1 MSNLSDIRVSNLS
14 EVDVLFVEDSPD
26 DVELA
31 MRALKSD
38 GIRAHWRRVDSE
50 HDLRQAIGTLMP
62 DAILSDFSMPG
73 FDGLRAL
80 RIVREMTPD
89 VPFIFLSGTIGEE
102 RAIEAIR
109 AGATD
114 YVLKNNIRR
123 LGTAVKRA
131 LAESAD
137 RERSRRV
144 EEERARLVEIL
155 EATSDFVAMA
165 SPQGEALYMNA
176 AWRKLAGIAEP
187 AVPGRPIRDLHPAA
201 ANELIHTE
209 GLPASARDGTWQ
221 GETAVLAADGSEIPV
236 SQVLI
241 AHRGADGAIRFRSTI
256 ARDIRERKAYE
267 ARLQYLAN
275 YDSLTALPNR
285 SLLGDRTSQ
294 AIAHAKRTDRSCAL
308 VVLGVDRLK
317 LLNDSYGHAA
327 GDALLKA
334 IGERLALSV
343 RGGDSAAR
351 IGADAFALL
360 AGDVARPDDVLRI
373 SRSVRQAMAA
383 PFTVD
388 GHEIHATLSMG
399 ASMYPRDGED
409 FDVLLRNADAAANRV
424 KEAGG
429 NAFQFY
435 AADMTRQALDRIE
448 LENALRSAIPQRQ
461 LELHYQPQIDLASGA
476 VVGLEALM
484 RWKHPTRGFV
494 SPALFIPIAEESE
507 LIQELGHWAL
517 MEAVQRTAQWHGA
530 GAWVR
535 VAVNV
540 SARQF
545 RREGFAQ
552 AVAAALKL
560 HGLKADSLE
569 LELTESALIDDRER
583 ALRVL
588 EELKTLGVQIAVD
601 DFGTGYSSLSYLSG
615 LPVDCLKID
624 RAFVMRL
631 DKGGR
636 DAALA
641 QAVVSMGHAL
651 GMRVLAEG
659 VETAE
664 QLRFLRSHDCD
675 EGQGYLFAK
684 PATPDALADLL
695 RKGKV
700 DV

>member
-1 MSNLSDIRVSNLS
+1 MSDLSDVNM
-14 EVDVLFVEDSPD
+14 LFVEDSPD
-26 DVELA
+26 DVELTL
-31 MRALKSD
+31 RSLKSY
-38 GIRAHWRRVDSE
+38 GIQPHWRRVDSE
-50 HDLRQAIGTLMP
+50 GDLRAALGGLKP

-73 FDGLRAL
+73 FDGLHAL
-80 RIVREMTPD
+80 RIARELTPE
-89 VPFIFLSGTIGEE
+89 VPFIFVSGTIGEE

-114 YVLKNNIRR
+114 YVLKNNLRR

-131 LAESAD
+131 LDEAAD
-137 RERSRRV
+137 RQRARKV

-155 EATSDFVAMA
+155 EATSDYVAMA
-165 SPQGEALYMNA
+165 SPDGSVLYLNA
-176 AWRKLAGIAEP
+176 AWRQLAGVREHAP
-187 AVPGRPIRDLHPAA
+187 SGRRMAALHPAA
-201 ANELIHTE
+201 SLARLDGEA
-209 GLPASARDGTWQ
+209 LPSSDRNGVWQ
-221 GETAVLAADGSEIPV
+221 GESAVLAADATEVPV
-236 SQVLI
+236 SQVVI
-241 AHRGADGAIRFRSTI
+241 SHRGADGEIRFRSTI

-267 ARLQYLAN
+267 ARLKYLAN
-275 YDSLTALPNR
+275 YDPLTELPNR

-294 AIAHAKRTDRSCAL
+294 AIAHAKRTNRCCAM
-308 VVLGVDRLK
+308 VVANVDRFK

-334 IGERLALSV
+334 VGERLSGGL

-351 IGADAFALL
+351 VGADGFAVL
-360 AGDVARPDDVLRI
+360 AGDVGRPDDVLRI
-373 SRSVRQAMAA
+373 TRDLRKAMAA
-383 PFTVD
+383 PFALEGRETHV
-388 GHEIHATLSMG
+388 TLSMG

-409 FDVLLRNADAAANRV
+409 FDRLLRNADAAANRV
-424 KEAGG
+424 KDAGG

-435 AADMTRQALDRIE
+435 AADMTRQALERIE
-448 LENALRSAIPQRQ
+448 LENALRSAIGQKQ
-461 LELHYQPQIDLASGA
+461 VELHYQPQIDLATGA

-484 RWKHPTRGFV
+484 RWKHPERGFI

-517 MEAVQRTAQWHGA
+517 MEAVQRTAQWHAA
-530 GAWVR
+530 GCPVR

-545 RREGFAQ
+545 RRDGFVQ
-552 AVAAALKL
+552 AVAAALSL
-560 HGLKADSLE
+560 HDFDARSLE

-588 EELKTLGVQIAVD
+588 QDLKQLGVHIAVD

-624 RAFVMRL
+624 RAFVTQAG
-631 DKGGR
+631 KGGR

-641 QAVVSMGHAL
+641 QAIVSMGHSL
-651 GMRVLAEG
+651 GLRVLAEG

-664 QLRFLRSHDCD
+664 QLRFLREHGCD

-684 PATPDALADLL
+684 PLPAWALGGLL
-695 RKGKV
+695 KEGKI

>member
-1 MSNLSDIRVSNLS
+1 MSDLTD
-14 EVDVLFVEDSPD
+14 VDLLFVEDSPED
-26 DVELA
+26 AELA
-31 MRALKSD
+31 LRSLKAD
-38 GIRAHWRRVDSE
+38 GVLAQWRRVDSE
-50 HDLRQAIGTLMP
+50 SELREALRTLRP
-62 DAILSDFSMPG
+62 DVILSDFSMPG

-80 RIVREMTPD
+80 GIARELAPQ

-131 LAESAD
+131 IAEAAD
-137 RERSRRV
+137 RERSLKI

-165 SPQGEALYMNA
+165 SPQGKALYMNA
-176 AWRKLAGIAEP
+176 AWRKLAGVAEP
-187 AVPGRPIRDLHPAA
+187 SLAGLPMSQLHPAQ
-201 ANELIHTE
+201 ANERLQNE
-209 GLPASARDGTWQ
+209 ALPASERDGSWQ
-221 GETAVLAADGSEIPV
+221 GESAVLAADGTAVPV
-236 SQVLI
+236 SQVII

-267 ARLQYLAN
+267 ARLKYLAN

-294 AIAHAKRTDRSCAL
+294 AIAHASRAGRSCAL
-308 VVLGVDRLK
+308 MVLSIDRLK
-317 LLNDSYGHAA
+317 LLTDSYGHAV
-327 GDALLKA
+327 GDALIKA
-334 IGERLALSV
+334 IAQRLAQSL
-343 RGGDSAAR
+343 RGGETVAR
-351 IGADAFALL
+351 IGADLFALL
-360 AGDVARPDDVLRI
+360 AGDIARPDDVLRI
-373 SRSVRQAMAA
+373 SRSVRLAMAA
-383 PFTVD
+383 PFRLEGRD
-388 GHEIHATLSMG
+388 IHVTLSVG
-399 ASMYPRDGED
+399 ASIYPRDGAD
-409 FDVLLRNADAAANRV
+409 FDVLLRDADAAANRV

-435 AADMTRQALDRIE
+435 AADMTRQALDRVE
-448 LENALRSAIPQRQ
+448 LENELRAALARKQ
-461 LELHYQPQIDLASGA
+461 LALHYQPQIDLASGA
-476 VVGLEALM
+476 IIGLEALM
-484 RWKHPTRGFV
+484 RWKHPSRGFV
-494 SPALFIPIAEESE
+494 SPALFVPIAEESE
-507 LIQELGHWAL
+507 LIQDLGHWAL
-517 MEAVQRTAQWHGA
+517 MEGVQRAAAWHAVGCH
-530 GAWVR
+530 VR

-545 RREGFAQ
+545 RGEGFVQ
-552 AVAAALKL
+552 AVASALKL
-560 HGLKADSLE
+560 HKLDPLSLE
-569 LELTESALIDDRER
+569 LELTESALIDDREH

-588 EELKTLGVQIAVD
+588 HELKALGVQIAVD

-624 RAFVMRL
+624 RAFVTRL
-631 DKGGR
+631 GQGGR

-641 QAVVSMGHAL
+641 QAIVSMGHAL
-651 GMRVLAEG
+651 GLRVLAEG

-664 QLRFLRSHDCD
+664 QLEFLRSHHCD

-684 PATPDALADLL
+684 PAAADTLADLL
-695 RKGKV
+695 QRGRI

>member
-1 MSNLSDIRVSNLS
+1 MSELSGVNM
-14 EVDVLFVEDSPD
+14 LFVEDSPD

-31 MRALKSD
+31 LRSLKAD
-38 GIRAHWRRVDSE
+38 GIQPQWRRVERESDM
-50 HDLRQAIGTLMP
+50 RQALGNGPKP

-73 FDGLRAL
+73 FDGLQAL
-80 RIVREMTPD
+80 RIARELTPEI
-89 VPFIFLSGTIGEE
+89 PFIFVSGTIGEE

-114 YVLKNNIRR
+114 YVLKNNLRR

-137 RERSRRV
+137 RQRTRQI

-155 EATSDFVAMA
+155 EATSDYVAMA
-165 SPQGEALYMNA
+165 SPEGEVLYLNA
-176 AWRKLAGIAEP
+176 AWRSLAAIQQVGPPDRQMGAL
-187 AVPGRPIRDLHPAA
+187 RPPWVT
-201 ANELIHTE
+201 ELMHSE
-209 GLPASARDGTWQ
+209 ALLASARDGVWQ
-221 GETAVLAADGSEIPV
+221 GETAVLAADGTEVPV

-241 AHRGADGAIRFRSTI
+241 AHRGADGEIRFRSTI

-267 ARLQYLAN
+267 ARLKYLAN

-285 SLLGDRTSQ
+285 SLLADRTSQ
-294 AIAHAKRTDRSCAL
+294 AIAHAKRIGRACAML
-308 VVLGVDRLK
+308 VVNVDRFK

-327 GDALLKA
+327 GDSLLKL
-334 IGERLALSV
+334 IGERLSQTV
-343 RGGDSAAR
+343 RGGDTAAR
-351 IGADAFALL
+351 VGADVFAVL
-360 AGDVARPDDVLRI
+360 AGDVLRPDDVLRI
-373 SRSVRQAMAA
+373 ARNIRRAMAA
-383 PFTVD
+383 PFAVD
-388 GHEIHATLSMG
+388 GREIHVTLSVG
-399 ASMYPRDGED
+399 ASMHPRDGED
-409 FDVLLRNADAAANRV
+409 FDLLLRNADAAANRV
-424 KEAGG
+424 KDAGG

-435 AADMTRQALDRIE
+435 AADMTRQALDRVE
-448 LENALRSAIPQRQ
+448 LENALRSAIGQKQ
-461 LELHYQPQIDLASGA
+461 LELHYQPQIDLASGSIIA
-476 VVGLEALM
+476 VEALM
-484 RWKHPTRGFV
+484 RWKHPERGFI

-507 LIQELGHWAL
+507 LIQELGLWAL
-517 MEAVQRTAQWHGA
+517 GEAVQRTAQWHDA
-530 GAWVR
+530 GWPVR

-545 RREGFAQ
+545 RRDGFVH
-552 AVAAALKL
+552 AVGNALSTHDL
-560 HGLKADSLE
+560 PPGSLE
-569 LELTESALIDDRER
+569 LELTESALIDDRDK
-583 ALRVL
+583 ALGIL
-588 EELKTLGVQIAVD
+588 QDLKRLGVQIAVD

-641 QAVVSMGHAL
+641 QAIVSMGHAL

-659 VETAE
+659 VETTE
-664 QLRFLRSHDCD
+664 QLRLLRAQGCD

-684 PATPDALADLL
+684 PAPADEVGELL
-695 RKGKV
+695 KGEKV